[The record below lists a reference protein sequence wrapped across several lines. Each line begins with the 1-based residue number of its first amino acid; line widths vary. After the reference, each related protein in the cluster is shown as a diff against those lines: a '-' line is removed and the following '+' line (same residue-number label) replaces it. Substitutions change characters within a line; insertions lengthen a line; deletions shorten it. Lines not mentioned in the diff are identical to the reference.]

1 MGLTQLL
8 VPFLATWF
16 SIHAFLFLLQ
26 RFLNRPNLPV
36 GPGSGPEYEL
46 LPTSVSTASTSGGQS
61 SNVKPKT
68 PSSILL
74 VKPFHV
80 RFSTTGLNSF
90 FFRLGNSPR
99 LARFWRVWYGLGVM
113 FGMLAMVLG
122 WALLAFAAFKLLS
135 LAVMFLLSLWPL
147 GSWESEHQQ
156 LQQQHQ
162 RDQSSVNPSRLRKRD
177 LAVDTGAPPI
187 VHGGSSEDDMVFI
200 PVIPGV
206 TFPLSHLPYY
216 LLALLVSGVIHEAG
230 HAIAAAREK
239 IQVSSTGIFLYIL
252 YPGAFVDISS
262 RAMAIMT
269 PLQQLRVICA
279 GVWHNAVLFG
289 LSWIF
294 LASGALQLSF
304 KVFGWIQMDDGLSVV
319 DVAQQS
325 ALRQLLKPGY
335 VIRQLDDMSLKGDP
349 LGIWLKTLSP
359 QTIPDSE
366 TLLTQQESGFCIP
379 DTLLFVKPSDCC
391 LFTPTMQFGHS
402 SDQSLSCFTPFDPS
416 NTDPVPQKDS
426 GDRILAK
433 NGQCLPS
440 VDILLNPAPPRCTAQ
455 EPKCGDGSSCYRP
468 FSPYRNGSSVR
479 LYYTQPSWM
488 PTTEKTESSPTRTHV
503 VLYQGDPEDIYKAVQ
518 VTTMGVRW
526 SFLPLG
532 LPQAALLTIQ
542 YTMSFSLALSVLN
555 IVPARHLDGHHALMA
570 FVAAVYSIQRSYR
583 TTRSIRA
590 SLAECLFD
598 NGAALSIASSS
609 VSTSGHPKGSKVA
622 KAVVAMGIYED
633 EDEDDF
639 EVSTPRSIRIRNA
652 IPPKARLKR
661 PTYRSEQQQQQK
673 RTQTQK
679 QKQQQQRQRSQPELP
694 SSQKQHVQEQSH
706 DPQQQTFSQ
715 PKVAN
720 ESTLTR
726 PRNGSSLS
734 LRRPAPKRDVVQQR
748 TATPPE
754 LKEDEKN
761 ATSAGV
767 IVLDS
772 ESEGHSDVDAP
783 QIRQSPLADLDLLVT
798 QFGGVSPAST
808 PTKKRLDSQRLPSA
822 VYNDIRIGTGNEC
835 TQESISSSQGSVDLS
850 MDPSNRLDTNSEYRA
865 DDHFLYSQGDGT
877 EDAVADH
884 GEKYQTSWSISPQTT
899 NPFLTDLVATVEPM
913 PSTSSPESPQHQDD
927 TTIFSFGSKL
937 TSDCNS
943 TMQTDEIYARTLE
956 SDAFSLEA
964 ESGQVGRETME
975 CVICG
980 KSLAHLDQK
989 RIEYHINICM
999 DEQQEEQRTI
1009 GSLDLE
1015 SAIPSVSSS
1024 QGQFAGAQVDYLTR
1038 VMRCPICKL
1047 DWPLKSKSKAGTTA
1061 TTTQIKKAKQKVEH
1075 MKRCAK
1081 AHKRTVQSLLYQLR
1095 LLKEKY
1101 ERSVMLGTSM
1111 DSDPAEPSQEMM
1123 DEVADDQKDERE
1135 DTPTDNM
1142 ERLEARKPKA
1152 RADTI
1157 TQRQVVS
1164 LADNADADFTSD
1176 AIITTVQTRVAPT
1189 RPKLTK
1195 IQRMEEDQQDDGLQ
1209 LALAISMSIQS
1220 GGSDTLHGSSLEYG
1234 ATSTIWS
1241 MAPLS
1246 RSGTRR
1252 GDKRRKLANKNE
1264 TTVLPVAE
1272 VQQLI
1277 QANVDALLFPET
1289 DCSCDGPSSN
1299 ASDQCLGCGNERRLM
1314 KTPPWRPSR
1323 FTTMTST
1330 DLQVSLSQSSLP
1342 DTTPLPSKSLWD
1354 LSHHNDRDVDSLDLC
1369 TPSHRDASD
1378 QQSISERLEVSRIDS
1393 NDSSSNSSSTGA
1405 AVFDSEQYVARFLK
1419 QLHMRNH
1426 KDTVQGMP
1434 SKSTSTFDSKEYSV
1448 VVGGSGSNQS
1458 DSKSQF
1464 SSPLWSAS
1472 KTRRISFKDHMRLNE
1487 DTFSNALKREI
1498 IGHLK
1503 LMEQDIQRAK
1513 RTAYLKIIESLKRHP
1528 IAARLGDLEPK
1539 DPIILGDED
1548 GPGSSDESIQDP
1560 DGYQEPLSPL
1570 LRFTRASEMN
1580 RPLSPTTNELY
1591 SSQSNENVSLGGPG
1605 MQNYSQ
1611 DQGECEHGNMSMD
1624 PIPDDQRYGD
1634 NDFDQNHSGILVYSP
1649 PMPPQAISS
1658 TSVDVDAMPSDE
1670 ISFRSEG
1677 TPVSSTLFS
1686 SPGDLPP
1693 PLDFTK
1699 LGYHSA
1705 ASVSNLKPTT
1715 LSQPVSSPA
1724 SSDLPHWSLPV
1735 QLSETND
1742 GEVEN
1747 HLAGEG
1753 LPSNWANITTPK
1765 RNKRHLPG
1773 DEHIGLD
1780 VGDDISPARMPE
1792 RPRSARKT
1800 RTILSMPLSQPEP
1813 LQQQQSRQRPERN
1826 VLHGLPLLKVPV
1838 TRTPSVSEA
1847 GADRDKDNND
1857 DDMDFEQDVY
1867 PSSQLVTFLS
1877 SQATDKDSNRGS
1889 VIIDVQDFG
1898 MAARNNH
1905 LVNGTGSGP
1914 RTPTNRRKTKAVL
1927 RAEAFVAETAKAVAN
1942 IKAQKQMPDYARMSV
1957 PRLRLV
1963 ATTFGLKGGNKGLLV
1978 EQLTSIWQKLHP
1990 NKSSDDV
1997 DEGGEG
2003 ASGGDNGG
2011 QDVEAN
2017 RIRDELLLDQD
2028 TDDVGS
2034 SHAMRHG
2041 RGGIVDGNDPVQD
2054 LKDSTAVSDEDDEE
2068 DDLSSSQVGLDGDD
2082 DDDDDNEGPSLSQ
2095 QGPVKTTPILERQLF
2110 KFLNSTPH
2118 LRKQFLT
2125 YKV

>member
-379 DTLLFVKPSDCC
+379 DTLLF
-391 LFTPTMQFGHS
+391 
-402 SDQSLSCFTPFDPS
+402 
-416 NTDPVPQKDS
+416 
-426 GDRILAK
+426 
-433 NGQCLPS
+433 
-440 VDILLNPAPPRCTAQ
+440 
-455 EPKCGDGSSCYRP
+455 
-468 FSPYRNGSSVR
+468 
-479 LYYTQPSWM
+479 
-488 PTTEKTESSPTRTHV
+488 

-1209 LALAISMSIQS
+1209 LALAISMSMQS

-1458 DSKSQF
+1458 DS
-1464 SSPLWSAS
+1464 
-1472 KTRRISFKDHMRLNE
+1472 
-1487 DTFSNALKREI
+1487 
-1498 IGHLK
+1498 
-1503 LMEQDIQRAK
+1503 
-1513 RTAYLKIIESLKRHP
+1513 KIIESLKRHP